1 MRTIG
6 FLGVALAVAAVP
18 VLAQQR
24 VDEKRPASANGTV
37 EISNVSG
44 SVRVVGWERAE
55 VAVTGT
61 LGRGTERLE
70 LSGSGDRTV
79 VKVVLPHFA
88 THVDGSD
95 IEVTV
100 PAGSSVEI
108 ETVSAD
114 QAVDKV
120 QGSVRVR
127 SVSGGINVAGMPRE
141 FDAKTVSGDLEITA
155 ANAPGRA
162 ATVSGTVTLRGVGGE
177 VEARSVSGDVTV
189 KGGETS
195 RVELQTTSGNVHF
208 DASLAKDGRLDVK
221 SVSGTVNLDLPAS
234 TAADFDISTFS
245 GDITNELGPA
255 ARRTSEYAPGQELS
269 FSTGSGGARVV
280 AKSFSGS
287 IHLRKQ

>member
-1 MRTIG
+1 
-6 FLGVALAVAAVP
+6 
-18 VLAQQR
+18 
-24 VDEKRPASANGTV
+24 
-37 EISNVSG
+37 
-44 SVRVVGWERAE
+44 
-55 VAVTGT
+55 
-61 LGRGTERLE
+61 
-70 LSGSGDRTV
+70 
-79 VKVVLPHFA
+79 
-88 THVDGSD
+88 
-95 IEVTV
+95 
-100 PAGSSVEI
+100 VEI

-221 SVSGTVNLDLPAS
+221 SVSGTVNLDLPVS

-245 GDITNELGPA
+245 GDITNEFGPA

-287 IHLRKQ
+287 IHLRKR

>member
-287 IHLRKQ
+287 IHLRKR